1 LLSSCRSFLGVCF
14 FRDPVAGTRE
24 RIGSESHI
32 AGTLPVGDFSFYIP
46 HFISTLPLLC
56 KLFCCLCFI
65 HRLHAP
71 IAQSSCPVL
80 VKFVPSQRQDSRF
93 IVDRTEAKM
102 GLMEKIKEIEAEMA
116 RTQKNKARRRCR
128 FLPPRPMRLPFRALM
143 AVLVC
148 VSTVVFLLVCRSLIA
163 SCFFLF
169 SLQGHELPS
178 RNVEGKAG
186 KASFRTVFGAIGGRG
201 WSRSGGRLRS
211 GSERR
216 RTGGAHRVSQR

>member
-1 LLSSCRSFLGVCF
+1 MLSSCRSFLGVCF
-14 FRDPVAGTRE
+14 RSRDPVAGTRE
-24 RIGSESHI
+24 RIGSESRI
-32 AGTLPVGDFSFYIP
+32 AGTLGEFSFYIP

-56 KLFCCLCFI
+56 PLFCSLCFI

-128 FLPPRPMRLPFRALM
+128 FLPPRPMRLFRALM

-201 WSRSGGRLRS
+201 RSRSGGRLRS